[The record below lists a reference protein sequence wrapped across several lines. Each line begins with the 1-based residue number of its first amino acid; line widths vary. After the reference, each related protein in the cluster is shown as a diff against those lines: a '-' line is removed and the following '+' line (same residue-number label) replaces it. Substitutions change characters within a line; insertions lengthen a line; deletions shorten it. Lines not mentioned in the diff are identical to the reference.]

1 MAIRLPSKTDAD
13 DGSSKEW
20 RELGPKMPD
29 DEFIPRGAITFREF
43 RDWLGKTM
51 FPDDWTGEECAGWFS
66 GSFGAVHRSEAERD
80 ADLERRH
87 AESAKQ
93 HELAGQPYRSEAERA
108 RHAEGAKQHELAG
121 RPVPATSQIETAP
134 KKRISRVP
142 WKDAKLDGGI
152 DDTKVWA
159 PLTPE
164 QRAEIDRKLEPLYG
178 KALAV
183 KHRREMVEPE
193 LQQIFWNG
201 TLGAFYISQD
211 DGRKMDIAPND
222 WGVKRRRGKFYSDK
236 IFLHQAGFFHVDVS
250 GERREFTILIDAEEA
265 KMALSTYRDCK
276 TTSISLVS
284 AERKCERWLKSLHP
298 VDDQPANRTELEK
311 TACDMFSGLSKKAFL
326 RAWGSCA
333 PDQWKR
339 AGRKAAGL

>member
-43 RDWLGKTM
+43 RDWLGKAM

-66 GSFGAVHRSEAERD
+66 GSFGRVHRSEAERD

-93 HELAGQPYRSEAERA
+93 RE
-108 RHAEGAKQHELAG
+108 
-121 RPVPATSQIETAP
+121 
-134 KKRISRVP
+134 
-142 WKDAKLDGGI
+142 LDGGI
-152 DDTKVWA
+152 DDTEVWA
-159 PLTPE
+159 SLPPDQRAEIDRAPLLGVPLTLE

-183 KHRREMVEPE
+183 KHRREKVEPE

>member
-20 RELGPKMPD
+20 RELGPKWRD
-29 DEFIPRGAITFREF
+29 DEFIPPGAITFREF
-43 RDWLGKTM
+43 RDWLGKAM

-66 GSFGAVHRSEAERD
+66 GSFGRVHRSEAERD

-93 HELAGQPYRSEAERA
+93 R
-108 RHAEGAKQHELAG
+108 ELAG
-121 RPVPATSQIETAP
+121 RPVPAASQIETAP
-134 KKRISRVP
+134 KKRIRRVP
-142 WKDAKLDGGI
+142 WKDAELDGGI
-152 DDTKVWA
+152 DDTEVWA

-178 KALAV
+178 MALAV
-183 KHRREMVEPE
+183 KHRREKVEPE

-201 TLGAFYISQD
+201 TLGAFYISRD

-298 VDDQPANRTELEK
+298 VDDQPDNRTELEK